1 MNTPHEP
8 SIDVGLA
15 PGLDDNPHM
24 RPWQSVR
31 TYFIGLVLS
40 ALLTGAA
47 FYFVQSKWLWEPGI
61 PVALSVLAVAQI
73 GVHLAFFL
81 HLTTGQDNVNNT
93 IALAFGTLIVTLV
106 IGGTLW
112 IMYNMNLNM
121 PMMTHMSS
129 SSSMPNMSQKEHADI
144 HQERIKIETRPKVS
158 GKIRSIS
165 CEIGAVVK
173 KGQIC
178 AIIEVAD
185 LELNLSVAQKA
196 LHASQEYLQHE
207 EASLLTSQAILEQTR
222 TKTSSRAKQL
232 KLQIDATRMRLA
244 SEKNKIKLLEKSG
257 EDVRRKA
264 EESQIIAPIDGIV
277 LTKDLQ
283 IGEMVSPNS
292 LKPIFVFTSQP

>member
-1 MNTPHEP
+1 MNTPHES

-129 SSSMPNMSQKEHADI
+129 SPNMPSMPQKEHTSI
-144 HQERIKIETRPKVS
+144 LHERIKIETRPKVS
-158 GKIRSIS
+158 GKILSIS
-165 CEIGAVVK
+165 CEIGAAVK

-178 AIIEVAD
+178 AVVEAAE
-185 LELNLSVAQKA
+185 LALNLSVAEKA
-196 LHASQEYLQHE
+196 LQATQAYLQHE
-207 EASLLTSQAILEQTR
+207 KASLFTSQAILEQTR
-222 TKTSSRAKQL
+222 TKTSSRAKKL
-232 KLQIDATRMRLA
+232 KLRIDAKKSRLA
-244 SEKNKIKLLEKSG
+244 SEQNKLKILEKEQ
-257 EDVRRKA
+257 EDARKKA
-264 EESQIIAPIDGIV
+264 DEAQIRAPIDGIV
-277 LTKDLQ
+277 LTTDLQ

-292 LKPIFVFTSQP
+292 PKPIFVFVSQQ